1 MLRDSQ
7 RVETT
12 SLNHFS
18 LGSGDLL
25 LGLHSADESIAAK
38 VLRSFNV
45 DLVQIRQEIL
55 KKLASKSA
63 GGGRAASGD

>member
-1 MLRDSQ
+1 
-7 RVETT
+7 
-12 SLNHFS
+12 
-18 LGSGDLL
+18 
-25 LGLHSADESIAAK
+25 LHSADESIAAK